1 MPVFHELRVAALEP
15 LTDDAVRLTLAIPD
29 ELLEAYRFVPGQHLT
44 FAHRGDDG
52 VIRRTF
58 SICSTPAS
66 GDLQVAIKLLS
77 GGVFSGFVAERLQVG
92 DALRVMTPAGR
103 FSSRGPTDEPR
114 TVVAVVAGSGI
125 TPLMSIMTTLL
136 ETEPE
141 TRFVLCYGNR
151 RASSVMFAEE
161 IADLKDRFL
170 ARLEVF
176 HLISGE
182 AQTAPLL
189 SGRIDEPRLEAL
201 LELHPATEV
210 DQWFVCGPLGLIEL
224 TRAVLTEHGVSAD
237 DIHREVFFTGRAPTL
252 PPRVEAGEPD
262 SKITFRLDGRTSTVA
277 LPPAGSVLDAV
288 LTVRPDA
295 PFACR
300 NGVCGTCRMRLTTGE
315 VAMAQNYALEPPDI
329 ESGFRLA
336 CQSVPR
342 TPHLEIDFDA

>member
-15 LTDDAVRLTLAIPD
+15 LTDDAVRLTLAVPD
-29 ELLEAYRFVPGQHLT
+29 ELREAYRFVPGQHLT
-44 FAHRGDDG
+44 FAHPGDDG

-66 GDLQVAIKLLS
+66 GELQVAIKLLP

-176 HLISGE
+176 HMISGE
-182 AQTAPLL
+182 AQAAPLL
-189 SGRIDEPRLEAL
+189 SGRIDAAALGGCCWSSIRRPRWTSGSCA
-201 LELHPATEV
+201 
-210 DQWFVCGPLGLIEL
+210 
-224 TRAVLTEHGVSAD
+224 
-237 DIHREVFFTGRAPTL
+237 GR
-252 PPRVEAGEPD
+252 
-262 SKITFRLDGRTSTVA
+262 
-277 LPPAGSVLDAV
+277 
-288 LTVRPDA
+288 
-295 PFACR
+295 
-300 NGVCGTCRMRLTTGE
+300 
-315 VAMAQNYALEPPDI
+315 
-329 ESGFRLA
+329 SG
-336 CQSVPR
+336 
-342 TPHLEIDFDA
+342 